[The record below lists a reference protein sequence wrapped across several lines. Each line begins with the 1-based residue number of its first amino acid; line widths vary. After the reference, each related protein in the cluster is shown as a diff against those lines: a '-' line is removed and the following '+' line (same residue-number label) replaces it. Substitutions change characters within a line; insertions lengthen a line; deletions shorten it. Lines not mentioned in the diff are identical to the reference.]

1 MISNKISA
9 FCQKWHWVV
18 VTIVALTLSWSA
30 QSQPQRSSSKHKFH
44 HQTKSLPRHS
54 VSVTKKLRSN
64 KRAVVARAKP
74 RRIKNIALA
83 RPLSL
88 AQALGLHHG
97 GDPLALR
104 SSVALVIDQ
113 DSKEVLFQKNS
124 HAVLPIASI
133 TKLMTALVI
142 VEAGLPMDEILTV
155 GEDDRDMEKGS
166 SSRLRTGMQF
176 NRETLLRLALMASE
190 NRAAFT
196 LASNYPG
203 GREAFVAAM
212 NRKAQMLYMSETHF
226 ADPTGLASKNVSSA
240 SDLVKLVD
248 AAYAQPLIREFSTQP
263 SYETYAAG
271 RLLHFV
277 NTNRLI
283 RAEDKGWNIG
293 LQKTG
298 YISEAGRCLVMQVRV
313 QNRPVVMIFLD
324 SISALSRFSDAQLVR
339 HWLEKNKPFGGIGQ
353 L

>member
-1 MISNKISA
+1 MISRKVSA
-9 FCQKWHWVV
+9 FCQKWHWA
-18 VTIVALTLSWSA
+18 VATMLVLSLSWPA
-30 QSQPQRSSSKHKFH
+30 QSQPQKAPKHKFH
-44 HQTKSLPRHS
+44 HQAKVLPRHHLS
-54 VSVTKKLRSN
+54 TAKKFQSK
-64 KRAVVARAKP
+64 KRATTSRSKP
-74 RRIKNIALA
+74 RKIKNIALA
-83 RPLSL
+83 QPLSW
-88 AQALGLHHG
+88 AQELGLHHG

-113 DSKEVLFQKNS
+113 DSKEVLFQKNP
-124 HAVLPIASI
+124 HVVLPIASI
-133 TKLMTALVI
+133 TKLMTALVV

-176 NRETLLRLALMASE
+176 NRETLLKLALMASE

-203 GREAFVAAM
+203 GRGAFVAAM
-212 NRKAQMLYMSETHF
+212 NRKAQMLNMSETHF
-226 ADPTGLASKNVSSA
+226 ADPTGLASRNVSSA
-240 SDLVKLVD
+240 ADLVKLVD
-248 AAYAQPLIREFSTQP
+248 AAYTQPLIREFSTQP
-263 SYETYAAG
+263 SYETYVSG

-283 RAEDKGWNIG
+283 RAEDKEWNIG

-313 QNRPVVMIFLD
+313 QDRPVVMVFLD
-324 SISALSRFSDAQLVR
+324 SISAVSRFADATLVR
-339 HWLEKNKPFGGIGQ
+339 HWLEKNKPFAGIGQ

>member
-1 MISNKISA
+1 M
-9 FCQKWHWVV
+9 V
-18 VTIVALTLSWSA
+18 LTLSWPA
-30 QSQPQRSSSKHKFH
+30 QSQPQRSSSKHKLH
-44 HQTKSLPRHS
+44 HQKTKALPRPS
-54 VSVTKKLRSN
+54 VSAVKKLRSN
-64 KRAVVARAKP
+64 KRVAVVRAKP
-74 RRIKNIALA
+74 VKVKNFAKIKNISFSK
-83 RPLSL
+83 PLSL
-88 AQALGLHHG
+88 AQELGLHHG

-113 DSKEVLFQKNS
+113 DSKEVLFQKNP
-124 HAVLPIASI
+124 HVVLPIASI

-176 NRETLLRLALMASE
+176 TRETLLKLALMASE

-203 GREAFVAAM
+203 GRGAFVAEM
-212 NRKAQMLYMSETHF
+212 NRKAQMLNMSETHF
-226 ADPTGLASKNVSSA
+226 SDPTGLASRNVSSA

-248 AAYAQPLIREFSTQP
+248 AAYTQPLIREFSTQP

-283 RAEDKGWNIG
+283 RAEDKGWDIG

-324 SISALSRFSDAQLVR
+324 SISAVSRFADAKLVR
-339 HWLEKNKPFGGIGQ
+339 HWLEKNKPFGGFGQ